1 MLLMSSIPEL
11 LVRWQSYYVI
21 IGSSGA
27 ALTGLQF
34 VVMALIA
41 ESPFAANAGEE
52 GVAAFG
58 SPIVV
63 HFCAALLLSAMLSAP
78 WPAGPQIAAAVD
90 LFGVAGMLY
99 VLNVVRR
106 ARRQSA
112 YKMVFEDWLWHIILP
127 FASYTT
133 FLVAGLMLPA
143 RPATALFVAAIAP
156 AALLYI
162 GIHNAW
168 DSITYT
174 VLRSARAKADALAD
188 AKVRAALSADS
199 VDELR
204 NEPQIKP

>member
-1 MLLMSSIPEL
+1 MSRTIPEL
-11 LVRWQSYYVI
+11 LTGWQSYYVI

-41 ESPFAANAGEE
+41 ESPFGGPKPED

-58 SPIVV
+58 SPIVL

-78 WPAGPQIAAAVD
+78 WPSGSGVIWAVD
-90 LFGVAGMLY
+90 ASGIAGMLY

-106 ARRQSA
+106 MKRQSA
-112 YKMVFEDWLWHIILP
+112 YKPVFEDWIWHIVLP
-127 FASYTT
+127 FFAYTT
-133 FLVAGLMLPA
+133 FLLAGLMMP
-143 RPATALFVAAIAP
+143 TAPVVAMFVAAIAP

-174 VLRSARAKADALAD
+174 VIRRSREKH
-188 AKVRAALSADS
+188 K
-199 VDELR
+199 EE
-204 NEPQIKP
+204 NK